1 MDGTIPLRKEKTMKS
16 QFLVIVVLVAATFAG
31 CDTGPKSGRGFSLPD
46 GDVQR
51 GKAAFLEFQCNACHS
66 VPGIEQLASE
76 DENRISVALGGEVK
90 HIQTYGELVT
100 SIINPSHRLAKGYP
114 DELIEEH
121 DQSRMRNYNDV
132 MTVSQLIDL
141 VDFLQSEYTLKP
153 YEPTT
158 YEVYPYL

>member
-1 MDGTIPLRKEKTMKS
+1 MQNL
-16 QFLVIVVLVAATFAG
+16 FLTFVVLAAAAFAG
-31 CDTGPKSGRGFSLPD
+31 CNTGLKSGRGFSLPE

-51 GKAAFLEFQCNACHS
+51 GKVVFVEFQCNACHTA
-66 VPGIEQLASE
+66 PGIDQLASE
-76 DENRISVALGGEVK
+76 DENRISVALGGEVE
-90 HIQTYGELVT
+90 HLQTYGQLVT

-121 DQSRMRNYNDV
+121 DQSRMKNYNDV

>member
-1 MDGTIPLRKEKTMKS
+1 MKYSLLTIAILSVTA
-16 QFLVIVVLVAATFAG
+16 FVG
-31 CDTGPKSGRGFSLPD
+31 CDAGPQSGRGFSLPK

-66 VPGIEQLASE
+66 VPGIEQLASD
-76 DENRISVALGGEVK
+76 DEKRISVALGGEVK
-90 HIQTYGELVT
+90 HVQTYGELVT

-114 DELIEEH
+114 DEQIEEGGK
-121 DQSRMRNYNDV
+121 SKMRNYNDV

-141 VDFLQSEYTLKP
+141 VDFLQSKYTLEP
-153 YEPTT
+153 YEPTD